1 MSLLADVQLSEVEDD
16 REQFEC
22 GVGGCKM
29 LLRSNA
35 AYEEHYAA
43 AHVNV
48 CSVQDPL
55 NEKER
60 DERET
65 SDKSDRKKQRTLNI
79 WTHTHTHTHGY
90 IYIYIY
96 I

>member
-1 MSLLADVQLSEVEDD
+1 MARELWVKQASVSLLADVQLSEVEDD

-48 CSVQDPL
+48 CSVQVPL

-65 SDKSDRKKQRTLNI
+65 SDKSDRQTERNRER
-79 WTHTHTHTHGY
+79 
-90 IYIYIY
+90 
-96 I
+96 

>member
-1 MSLLADVQLSEVEDD
+1 MARELWVKQASVSLLSDVQLSEVEDD
-16 REQFEC
+16 SEQFEC

-48 CSVQDPL
+48 CSVQVPL
-55 NEKER
+55 NKKEG
-60 DERET
+60 DVRET
-65 SDKSDRKKQRTLNI
+65 SDKR
-79 WTHTHTHTHGY
+79 
-90 IYIYIY
+90 
-96 I
+96 